1 MSAFNERAVCE
12 ARRWV
17 GTPYRHQ
24 ASVCGGGADCLGL
37 VRGVW
42 RVLYGCEP
50 ELLPAYAPDWSEV
63 AHEER
68 LWQGLSRHMLAKPL
82 AQADIGDA
90 ILLRMRDGSVAKH
103 LGIQSA
109 TGTSA
114 SFIHAYYGHGVVES
128 PLSRPWARRIV
139 ARFEFPNGRD

>member
-1 MSAFNERAVCE
+1 MSALGERAVCE
-12 ARRWV
+12 ARRWL

-37 VRGVW
+37 FRGLW
-42 RVLYGCEP
+42 RAFYGCEP
-50 ELLPAYAPDWSEV
+50 EPLPSYAPDWSEV
-63 AHEER
+63 AEEER
-68 LWQGLSRHMLAKPL
+68 LWQGLARHLIDKRL
-82 AQADIGDA
+82 EQADPGDVV
-90 ILLRMRDGSVAKH
+90 LLRMRDGSVAKH
-103 LGIQSA
+103 LGIQA
-109 TGTSA
+109 GVGADA